1 MERRKKKP
9 ITGREGSAID
19 LELAASW
26 TKNYRDKHPGEAI
39 SQFFG
44 KEILEKIL
52 SQEHCLGIRF
62 YYALDR
68 EGKKHLIIAGAMSD
82 GTDQIHA
89 KAKAPAEAAP
99 GGAPRLMAATATPIY
114 TVGEMS
120 SPCPGSPGCPT
131 NVLTGET
138 S

>member
-1 MERRKKKP
+1 MEKQKRTP
-9 ITGREGSAID
+9 ITGKEGSPIE

-26 TKNYRDKHPGEAI
+26 TKNYRDKHPGETI

-68 EGKKHLIIAGAMSD
+68 EGKKHLIITGAMSD
-82 GTDQIHA
+82 GTDQIEGHT
-89 KAKAPAEAAP
+89 KAHAPAAKEGAAP
-99 GGAPRLMAATATPIY
+99 KLMAGTAPVVY

-131 NVLTGET
+131 NVLTGAQ
-138 S
+138 